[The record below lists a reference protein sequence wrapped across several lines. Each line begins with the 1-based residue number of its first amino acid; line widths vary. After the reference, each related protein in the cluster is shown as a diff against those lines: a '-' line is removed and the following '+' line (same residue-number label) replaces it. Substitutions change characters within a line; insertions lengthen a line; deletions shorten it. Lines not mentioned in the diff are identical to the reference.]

1 MSDDTYECWIEDD
14 GRDSA
19 RTVKAT
25 DPDFAAQDFA
35 RDFDWNG
42 DYWFLNGNTAI
53 VCVARPGSDDVKRFD
68 VYGESEPVYYANEV
82 KTEGSR

>member
-19 RTVKAT
+19 RTVKAIHL
-25 DPDFAAQDFA
+25 DYAAQDFA

-42 DYWFLNGNTAI
+42 DYWFARGNTAV
-53 VCVARPGSDDVKRFD
+53 VCVARPADGIL
-68 VYGESEPVYYANEV
+68 
-82 KTEGSR
+82 SRGCLGP